1 MSINQRKDKLWDVH
15 KKEHCWV
22 AKKYSKLWIY
32 ATRCM
37 NITDIVN
44 KVTYKSENVQF
55 HLYEIQEQVQLVY
68 VNRKQ
73 WKKWLPRA
81 ERERSFLHTLRW
93 WKGSLSG
100 LGLQRYT
107 HLSKVIKCNPK
118 INALHRPQIL
128 LEYRP
133 FYLKICYFQK
143 QVFTDM
149 WTHFNLLSWPKSFFS
164 FRRKNKTHFSFSPRT
179 LLNNIFT
186 IPFYYLLSFSRQLQ
200 NSIFPELIF
209 LRKELFQ
216 ITSTVFQRVKNF
228 SIKRIL

>member
-1 MSINQRKDKLWDVH
+1 MSINQRKDKLRDVH

-22 AKKYSKLWIY
+22 AKKYSRLWIY

-118 INALHRPQIL
+118 INALHRPIL
-128 LEYRP
+128 KSMHFTIHR
-133 FYLKICYFQK
+133 FYLNTDHFTLKSATSKNRCSQICELTSIYWVGQKVSSVFDVKIRHIFHFHQELY
-143 QVFTDM
+143 
-149 WTHFNLLSWPKSFFS
+149 WTTYSPFRSTTFCHFPGNFK
-164 FRRKNKTHFSFSPRT
+164 
-179 LLNNIFT
+179 
-186 IPFYYLLSFSRQLQ
+186 IPSSQNLSFWGKNCSR
-200 NSIFPELIF
+200 
-209 LRKELFQ
+209 
-216 ITSTVFQRVKNF
+216 
-228 SIKRIL
+228 

>member
-1 MSINQRKDKLWDVH
+1 MHIKWHPQSLGKTFWQCLIKLNIHLPMTQQFYLLFNRNTNMSMKNVHNNFIYDHPKLEITQMSINQRKDKLWDVH

-37 NITDIVN
+37 NITDIIN
-44 KVTYKSENVQF
+44 KVIYKSENVQF

-68 VNRKQ
+68 VKRKQ
-73 WKKWLPRA
+73 WKKWSPRA
-81 ERERSFLHTLRW
+81 ERERNFLYTLRW

-118 INALHRPQIL
+118 INPLHCPQIL
-128 LEYRP
+128 LEYGP

-143 QVFTDM
+143 QLFRYVNSLQFTELAKK
-149 WTHFNLLSWPKSFFS
+149 FLQFS
-164 FRRKNKTHFSFSPRT
+164 T
-179 LLNNIFT
+179 
-186 IPFYYLLSFSRQLQ
+186 
-200 NSIFPELIF
+200 
-209 LRKELFQ
+209 
-216 ITSTVFQRVKNF
+216 
-228 SIKRIL
+228 